1 VGWPN
6 ARITSGSWMP
16 RSIAGRSRSS
26 GGLRLTT
33 PSRSGGSGTGSV
45 VSDPSRDHLLAR
57 PELALLDPQRLLSP
71 RHIEAHTF
79 AVAARRDEENAM
91 YACMALPP
99 NAHRVHA
106 PEDDPTSSARGARQ
120 TGRNSWRRVFRRRR
134 RRIESLK

>member
-1 VGWPN
+1 
-6 ARITSGSWMP
+6 
-16 RSIAGRSRSS
+16 
-26 GGLRLTT
+26 
-33 PSRSGGSGTGSV
+33 V